1 MGTPQLRSR
10 VTARGCRSST
20 RFRANLRT
28 LGRQSPSLLAN
39 HSSSTLAKAGR
50 SSMKCSFARQRG
62 NTRARRHRPLRAG
75 AGGQVQHGVF
85 GVDELGCFPVDART
99 WGEQVDRV
107 ELVAAVVALV
117 AAGSVVTADGAG
129 ALDVAVGKCTPGG
142 GRHGPLGGVGEDV
155 TVLVQRDE
163 QLLHHVV
170 VVAGG
175 GRS

>member
-1 MGTPQLRSR
+1 IFDT
-10 VTARGCRSST
+10 
-20 RFRANLRT
+20 
-28 LGRQSPSLLAN
+28 
-39 HSSSTLAKAGR
+39 
-50 SSMKCSFARQRG
+50 
-62 NTRARRHRPLRAG
+62 
-75 AGGQVQHGVF
+75 
-85 GVDELGCFPVDART
+85 RT
-99 WGEQVDRV
+99 WGEQIDRV
-107 ELVAAVVALV
+107 ELVATVVALV

-175 GRS
+175 GAGEQVVGQPEGHKVLGDDPVRSEERRVGKAG

>member
-1 MGTPQLRSR
+1 M
-10 VTARGCRSST
+10 
-20 RFRANLRT
+20 
-28 LGRQSPSLLAN
+28 
-39 HSSSTLAKAGR
+39 
-50 SSMKCSFARQRG
+50 
-62 NTRARRHRPLRAG
+62 
-75 AGGQVQHGVF
+75 F

-99 WGEQVDRV
+99 RGEQVDRV
-107 ELVAAVVALV
+107 ELIATVVALV

-170 VVAGG
+170 VVTGG
-175 GRS
+175 GAGEQVVGQPEGHKVLGDDPVVAVGQIARAQSFLVGQHQDRGAVLVRTTDHQHVVPRHSLKA